1 MYFTATWCGPG
12 DDSLV
17 IKTLPNDDHSRL
29 SRIGASGGD
38 VPITLKDACRDVFK
52 DKISVATLMA
62 EHRRGNLVIYKIGRQ
77 YFTSLNELNAM
88 LANCRVQV
96 PSRIILERQ
105 QTDAERQRHAQAAQM
120 HLRQVIDRLTKKKK

>member
-1 MYFTATWCGPG
+1 M
-12 DDSLV
+12 V

-29 SRIGASGGD
+29 FRIGASGSD
-38 VPITLKDACRDVFK
+38 VPITLKDACGDVFK
-52 DKISVATLMA
+52 GAISVATLMA

-88 LANCRVQV
+88 MEKCRMQA

-105 QTDAERQRHAQAAQM
+105 PAAAEKQRHAQAAQI
-120 HLRQVIDRLTKKKK
+120 HLKQVIDRLKKKKK